1 METTPKIQTPGF
13 YPDVP
18 RADYDAIEAINF
30 STIKHAARSLAHY
43 RHSLDNPTSQTPAM
57 ALGQAV
63 HLAVFEPAE
72 FRGSVIVEPDVD
84 GRTKEGKAARAAF
97 AAASAGKTVI
107 QHDDVH
113 TINSMASAIQAHGTA
128 ATLLA
133 LPRRNEATAV
143 WTDPATGLL
152 CKARMDAWIDDG
164 IVCDLKTTQDAR
176 PSAFSRTIAQ
186 YQYHLQAAI
195 YLEAIRRTLGIEAS
209 FVWIAVESS
218 APHGVAVYEAAPDT
232 LGEGEHI
239 RAQLMAAVASARK
252 TGKYPGYQDNVI
264 EIGIPAWAMTSGGL
278 SMVGG
283 EA

>member
-1 METTPKIQTPGF
+1 METTPKILTPGF
-13 YPDVP
+13 YPDVS

-43 RHSLDNPTSQTPAM
+43 KHALDNPTSQTPAM
-57 ALGQAV
+57 ALGEAV
-63 HLAVFEPAE
+63 HVATFEPGD
-72 FRGSVIVEPDVD
+72 FRSRIAVAPKVD
-84 GRTKEGKAARAAF
+84 GRTKEGKAAREAF
-97 AAASAGKTVI
+97 AAASANKTVI
-107 QHDDVH
+107 DGDDMAA
-113 TINSMASAIQAHGTA
+113 IEGMASAIQAHGTA

-209 FVWIAVESS
+209 FVWIAVESA

-252 TGKYPGYQDNVI
+252 SGKYPGYQDNVI

-278 SMVGG
+278 SLAGG